1 MGRFTINEFEGS
13 SFEVSVADL
22 IALQKSVVQRRHRVP
37 KQHAG
42 AALAQSKVRGRG
54 MDFVETRN
62 YYPGDDIRLMDW
74 RVTARTQKP
83 HVKVFQV
90 ERERPVMIFFD
101 LAPTQFFGTRVCLKS
116 VLAAKLCAL
125 LAWTARAH
133 GDRVGGYLSSLAK
146 QSLWLP
152 HAHNSTLIGF
162 LKAVSEGTQ
171 HYEDQKW
178 NDWGNKAYSSIF
190 LKGLKECLK
199 VLKPGTLLL
208 IVSDWYYEPAVVEPY
223 LMELRRHQ
231 DIILYHTFDLIE
243 QGIQREGL
251 YPITDGKKVLSMN
264 LYSSAQR
271 EQYQHFCQERTRQW
285 YMLAKKIHVPYVPFS
300 VETDLSE
307 LVQQSLLRSLRG

>member
-1 MGRFTINEFEGS
+1 MGRFTINEFQGS
-13 SFEVSVADL
+13 PFEVSVADL
-22 IALQKSVVQRRHRVP
+22 IALQKSVVQRRHRIP
-37 KQHAG
+37 KQHVG
-42 AALAQSKVRGRG
+42 TALAQSKIRGRG

-90 ERERPVMIFFD
+90 ERERPVMIFYD

-116 VLAAKLCAL
+116 VISAKLCAL

-162 LKAVSEGTQ
+162 LKAVSDGTQ
-171 HYEDQKW
+171 HYEDSNW
-178 NDWGNKAYSSIF
+178 NDWNAQIYPAIF
-190 LKGLKECLK
+190 LKGLKECMK

-208 IVSDWYYEPAVVEPY
+208 IVSDWNYNPQLVEPY
-223 LMELRRHQ
+223 LMELRQHQ
-231 DIILYHTFDLIE
+231 DMILYHTLDLIE
-243 QGIQREGL
+243 QGITKEGL
-251 YPITDGKKVLSMN
+251 YPISNGRKVSCMN
-264 LYSSAQR
+264 LYSASQQ
-271 EQYQHFCQERTRQW
+271 EQYHHLCQERTRQW
-285 YMLAKKIHVPYVPFS
+285 YMLAKKIHVPYIPFS
-300 VETDLSE
+300 VETDLST

>member
-90 ERERPVMIFFD
+90 ERERPVMVFFD
-101 LAPTQFFGTRVCLKS
+101 LAPTQFFGTRGCLKS

-178 NDWGNKAYSSIF
+178 NDWGNKAYSAIF

-199 VLKPGTLLL
+199 ALKPGTLLL

-231 DIILYHTFDLIE
+231 DIILYHTLDLIE

-271 EQYQHFCQERTRQW
+271 EQYHHFCQERTRQW